1 MEKNSVI
8 CAIDVNDF
16 DQTIVDLAATF
27 AKHHQVT
34 LHLLHVTPTAKPTN
48 PRSANLAPTYARAP
62 KELQPDNLLLR
73 EISTS
78 VSNVALDYH
87 HLTGR
92 PAGQIIG
99 FCERNEPVLLVMGTH
114 GHRGVRRIL
123 GSVAEKVMRLVECP
137 VMIIRHNASYSKA
150 NETTPPKTQAT

>member
-1 MEKNSVI
+1 MEKNTVI

-48 PRSANLAPTYARAP
+48 QWSANLAPTYSRAP
-62 KELQPDNLLLR
+62 KELHSDNLRLR
-73 EISTS
+73 DISTS
-78 VSNVALDYH
+78 VKNVAIDYH

-92 PAGQIIG
+92 PAGQILG
-99 FCERNEPVLLVMGTH
+99 FCQRNEPKLLVMGTH
-114 GHRGVRRIL
+114 GHRGVRRIM
-123 GSVAEKVMRLVECP
+123 GSVAEKVMRLVDCP
-137 VMIIRHNASYSKA
+137 VMVLRHNDTNSNASEKSPP
-150 NETTPPKTQAT
+150 ETDAS